1 MDRQGR
7 KFAVRADKPV
17 ILGRETGVDLLV
29 DDDSISRRHG
39 RISAI
44 NGAFFITDLN
54 SSNGTYVNGSRVG
67 GPPTALK
74 DGDFIRLGS
83 VDFTFHSSE
92 SIERRVPCPTCGS
105 PTRIGAGFCPKC
117 GAPPPKLVYCT
128 RCGGRMLDA
137 ATKCPACG
145 AARHENTH
153 AGSIE
158 KSEDHLSVANQPT
171 AVLPPRSAT
180 REAATS
186 QPKWQCPKCDSEHI
200 EKLSV
205 IYSEGTTSTTQG
217 VIGLGLSE
225 SGAVGLGG
233 AVGGGTSSTI
243 MAKGVAPPIAPN
255 PPDTADNS
263 QGIGC
268 LAFVVVGF
276 LALLFSG
283 VSAMMLSDQY
293 PNLSPGFLFLLVV
306 TISLSLGSWAAS
318 SAARSYK
325 KLQEDKRQ
333 AELSAYNEALSL
345 YNEAAARWLR
355 SYLCHRCGS
364 IFELQS

>member
-1 MDRQGR
+1 
-7 KFAVRADKPV
+7 
-17 ILGRETGVDLLV
+17 
-29 DDDSISRRHG
+29 
-39 RISAI
+39 
-44 NGAFFITDLN
+44 
-54 SSNGTYVNGSRVG
+54 
-67 GPPTALK
+67 
-74 DGDFIRLGS
+74 
-83 VDFTFHSSE
+83 
-92 SIERRVPCPTCGS
+92 
-105 PTRIGAGFCPKC
+105 
-117 GAPPPKLVYCT
+117 
-128 RCGGRMLDA
+128 
-137 ATKCPACG
+137 
-145 AARHENTH
+145 
-153 AGSIE
+153 
-158 KSEDHLSVANQPT
+158 
-171 AVLPPRSAT
+171 
-180 REAATS
+180 
-186 QPKWQCPKCDSEHI
+186 
-200 EKLSV
+200 
-205 IYSEGTTSTTQG
+205 
-217 VIGLGLSE
+217 
-225 SGAVGLGG
+225 
-233 AVGGGTSSTI
+233 